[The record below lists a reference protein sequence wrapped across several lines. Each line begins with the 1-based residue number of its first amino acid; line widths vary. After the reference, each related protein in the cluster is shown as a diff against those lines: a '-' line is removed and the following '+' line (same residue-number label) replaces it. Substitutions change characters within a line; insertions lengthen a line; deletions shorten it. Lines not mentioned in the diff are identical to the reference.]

1 MTKLTDKEFNEIKE
15 LQEKFQNAKMS
26 LGDLE
31 ITKKAILDEV
41 GEMKVQFAQVESSLI
56 EKYAADSV
64 IDMKTG
70 QIKSKDGQDK

>member
-15 LQEKFQNAKMS
+15 IQEKFQKAKMS

-41 GEMKVQFAQVESSLI
+41 GEMKVQFAQVELSLI
-56 EKYAADSV
+56 EKYGADSV
-64 IDMKTG
+64 IDMSTG
-70 QIKSKDGQDK
+70 EIREKDVQTV

>member
-1 MTKLTDKEFNEIKE
+1 
-15 LQEKFQNAKMS
+15 
-26 LGDLE
+26 LE

-56 EKYAADSV
+56 EKYGADSV

>member
-1 MTKLTDKEFNEIKE
+1 MTKLTETEFTEIKE
-15 LQEKFQNAKMS
+15 LNEKFQKAKMG

-56 EKYAADSV
+56 HKYGADSV
-64 IDMKTG
+64 IDMSTG
-70 QIKSKDGQDK
+70 EIREKDVQTV

>member
-15 LQEKFQNAKMS
+15 IQEKFQNAKMS

-56 EKYAADSV
+56 EKYGADSV